1 MRLHTFFLL
10 AAKVLALAIFFSV
23 MHSSPAHADRGLNEK
38 PRKSIAGFY
47 CEKNLAPAKYRG
59 KKVCRPCGKKHG
71 QPACEKRRVG
81 PTCGNRL
88 VQVGSTCKSCGG
100 RGEKACPKAEW
111 GYPCEG
117 KMAPD
122 SRGICNACGGR
133 NQAACRAGKS
143 GEQCNS
149 WLNKDSKNICRPCG
163 GKGQKSCPVSKRGS
177 ICKSGLGRFDGKC
190 QSCGELGERACPAA
204 EQGRQCEEW
213 STERNGF
220 CKACGTPSTGACRV
234 TDQGKACQDIYSY
247 SFGQCKETVRS
258 RTRAKALE
266 RLKTIAPNIL
276 ADALGTA
283 ETIDRSPAIQTSLKN
298 GEEPSAPLDNRACF
312 GDEHQSWTIG
322 VGAGASAIVGVE
334 GEVGAAMRCAEHQR
348 GQKDMK
354 WYSGGAWSINAG
366 GDASAGVNVGMWMAP
381 YNNLRGKY
389 HGVVFSISDIIGAYD
404 AYKNGLDM
412 SKLKKASAD
421 VSIGFYFEDNNGWPG
436 NYSGFTVAL
445 SGGVGLNAAKYVKGT
460 TVQNCDYDMDCAL
473 HQWRQKGNA
482 NGTRI
487 DVKARDKR
495 GITVDIYAPGE
506 DARRNVYFER
516 HTITDKR
523 DYQLGK
529 GRDAER
535 ICFRHNFKELRYLE
549 SGRNCDRGIA
559 LVVEGQLN
567 DSNET
572 FQRTRASGD
581 SANPV
586 QINATSTAISVL
598 GLWDFDARGTR
609 LTDEFVQQTD
619 THVVLRRNGGNQ
631 LRRYEKTGPNSYRA
645 ESGATVRFVSSTRG
659 IWISPDGR
667 TVYQLRKR

>member
-1 MRLHTFFLL
+1 
-10 AAKVLALAIFFSV
+10 
-23 MHSSPAHADRGLNEK
+23 
-38 PRKSIAGFY
+38 
-47 CEKNLAPAKYRG
+47 
-59 KKVCRPCGKKHG
+59 
-71 QPACEKRRVG
+71 
-81 PTCGNRL
+81 
-88 VQVGSTCKSCGG
+88 
-100 RGEKACPKAEW
+100 
-111 GYPCEG
+111 
-117 KMAPD
+117 
-122 SRGICNACGGR
+122 
-133 NQAACRAGKS
+133 
-143 GEQCNS
+143 
-149 WLNKDSKNICRPCG
+149 
-163 GKGQKSCPVSKRGS
+163 
-177 ICKSGLGRFDGKC
+177 
-190 QSCGELGERACPAA
+190 
-204 EQGRQCEEW
+204 
-213 STERNGF
+213 
-220 CKACGTPSTGACRV
+220 
-234 TDQGKACQDIYSY
+234 
-247 SFGQCKETVRS
+247 
-258 RTRAKALE
+258 
-266 RLKTIAPNIL
+266 
-276 ADALGTA
+276 
-283 ETIDRSPAIQTSLKN
+283 
-298 GEEPSAPLDNRACF
+298 
-312 GDEHQSWTIG
+312 
-322 VGAGASAIVGVE
+322 
-334 GEVGAAMRCAEHQR
+334 
-348 GQKDMK
+348 MK

-381 YNNLRGKY
+381 HNNLRGKY
-389 HGVVFSISDIIGAYD
+389 HGVVFSISDIIGAYK

-473 HQWRQKGNA
+473 HKWRQKGNA

-487 DVKARDKR
+487 DVKARDKK

-535 ICFRHNFKELRYLE
+535 ICFRHNFKELRYLK

-559 LVVEGQLN
+559 LVVEGQLD

-572 FQRTRASGD
+572 FQRTRASGG

-586 QINATSTAISVL
+586 KVNAATTAISVL

-609 LTDEFVQQTD
+609 LTDEFVQQMD

-631 LRRYEKTGPNSYRA
+631 LRRYEKTGPNTYRA
-645 ESGATVRFVSSTRG
+645 ETGATLRFISGTRG
-659 IWISPDGR
+659 IWISPDGE